1 MIKAI
6 NQLPRETA
14 ARRAN
19 RRLGGLLALA
29 ALLIF
34 ALTLWLRS

>member
-1 MIKAI
+1 MMINA
-6 NQLPRETA
+6 LPPVDPATG
-14 ARRAN
+14 RAN
-19 RRLGGLLALA
+19 RRLGGALALV